1 MHDYDNDRWRVIAGR
16 VGGGL
21 SAAAVKEKVNELDEY
36 ERLQMEDKRD
46 RAEEEGGDEDEAED
60 DDEDEDAEAE
70 DDD

>member
-21 SAAAVKEKVNELDEY
+21 SAAAVKEKANELEEY
-36 ERLQMEDKRD
+36 DRLQMEDKRD
-46 RAEEEGGDEDEAED
+46 HPGELEEDEE
-60 DDEDEDAEAE
+60 EDEDAEAE